1 MSKTKKIAESFH
13 NSLFEKGFFKTFKMP
28 TKELAEMMAESFKD
42 EVQFGTVTE
51 SYLHKYTTK
60 QLVDMLN
67 KNVADGGM
75 KDEQSK
81 AILLSFWDS
90 AKKETLK
97 MDLWTK
103 EMPIDEM
110 KSFMLQTFVSMKNSI
125 SKATGD
131 ESLVNLVDDFCA
143 EFEKRVSEKN

>member
-1 MSKTKKIAESFH
+1 M
-13 NSLFEKGFFKTFKMP
+13 
-28 TKELAEMMAESFKD
+28 KE
-42 EVQFGTVTE
+42 TE
-51 SYLHKYTTK
+51 IIIKVRLDSNNIPEEIYWS
-60 QLVDMLN
+60 
-67 KNVADGGM
+67 APDGGM

-110 KSFMLQTFVSMKNSI
+110 KSFMLQTFISMKNSI
-125 SKATGD
+125 LKATGD
-131 ESLVNLVDDFCA
+131 ENLVNLVDDFCV
-143 EFEKRVSEKN
+143 EFEKTRGLFSGLTFKFSSFKKLFESVPKISFFFVSI

>member
-1 MSKTKKIAESFH
+1 
-13 NSLFEKGFFKTFKMP
+13 
-28 TKELAEMMAESFKD
+28 
-42 EVQFGTVTE
+42 
-51 SYLHKYTTK
+51 
-60 QLVDMLN
+60 
-67 KNVADGGM
+67 M

-90 AKKETLK
+90 TKKETLK

-131 ESLVNLVDDFCA
+131 ENLVNSVDDFCV